1 MIKDNT
7 KLLYFPKLVL
17 IGETTKGRGY
27 NEKSKIYKLD
37 WTDFNNRQKNNYI
50 SWSNNW
56 LKDGYKFK
64 GNYTTILDKKRMK
77 LMTEQEFIIPLSYM
91 KRIKHYAELAHKEWN
106 ESNPFDTNVRE
117 TCLDVAESSVYVSF
131 YLLKDCIYGTDNY
144 NFVGKLGKI
153 DINNVSDLVVLVN
166 EYYLCW
172 ENTPQE
178 ERPHPS
184 LRDFGRFIGYT
195 QEMLEELKERD
206 IGYKQVLTLIDEV
219 ALNDLEQKGLRGTY
233 VASINM
239 HMMKAEHKVTE
250 DKSVKIDINTKITT
264 GDRITS
270 RILDA
275 LTSQIDQAESVE
287 ELDSNE

>member
-27 NEKSKIYKLD
+27 TNEKSKIYKLD

-131 YLLKDCIYGTDNY
+131 YLLKDCIYGTDNFVDADIWLSMALS
-144 NFVGKLGKI
+144 NFWMGQTGRGLVAEKAKL
-153 DINNVSDLVVLVN
+153 DRF
-166 EYYLCW
+166 
-172 ENTPQE
+172 ENPHFNFNDKEKLKMKEWFNSFKNQYKKHNKMY
-178 ERPHPS
+178 ER
-184 LRDFGRFIGYT
+184 IT
-195 QEMLEELKERD
+195 LKEWQILNRD
-206 IGYKQVLTLIDEV
+206 KKLKRII
-219 ALNDLEQKGLRGTY
+219 ND
-233 VASINM
+233 
-239 HMMKAEHKVTE
+239 
-250 DKSVKIDINTKITT
+250 
-264 GDRITS
+264 
-270 RILDA
+270 
-275 LTSQIDQAESVE
+275 
-287 ELDSNE
+287 